1 MFPLAFFPSA
11 RGEPARSFW
20 INPKPEILNLKPET
34 PDFEKIPQHVAII
47 MDGNGRWANERGLPR
62 LKGHEEGAQ
71 SVMAVLDAAKTAGVK
86 YLTLYAFSTE
96 NWKRPKEEVDGLMTL
111 LARMMQTHARELID
125 NRIRLRV
132 MGEFDRLPK
141 MVQMGLSKLIKES
154 AKDYDR
160 TLIVALSYGSRKEI
174 ADAAQAIARK
184 AAAGELDPESI
195 TEETVAQ
202 HLYLPDVPDPEL
214 MIRTSGE
221 LRLSNFML
229 WQLSYA
235 ELVVTDVYWPDFRQ
249 EQFFQALENFNQR
262 GRRFGGVVTQ

>member
-1 MFPLAFFPSA
+1 LKLEIPEL
-11 RGEPARSFW
+11 EKVPA
-20 INPKPEILNLKPET
+20 
-34 PDFEKIPQHVAII
+34 HVAII
-47 MDGNGRWANERGLPR
+47 MDGNGRWAKERGLPR

-71 SVMAVLDAAKTAGVK
+71 SVMAVLRAARTAGVK

-96 NWKRPKEEVDGLMTL
+96 NWKRPKEEVDGLMAL
-111 LARMMQTHARELID
+111 LGSFMKTHAKELLQ
-125 NRIRLRV
+125 NKVRLRV
-132 MGEFDRLPK
+132 MGEFERLPK
-141 MVQMGLSKLIKES
+141 PVQMGLNKLMKQS
-154 AKDYDR
+154 AKNYEH

-174 ADAAQAIARK
+174 AEAAKAIALK
-184 AAAGELDPESI
+184 AASGELDPESV

-235 ELVVTDVYWPDFRQ
+235 ELYVTDIYWPDFR
-249 EQFFQALENFNQR
+249 EKEFFQALESFGNR
-262 GRRFGGVVTQ
+262 GRRFGGIETQ

>member
-1 MFPLAFFPSA
+1 
-11 RGEPARSFW
+11 
-20 INPKPEILNLKPET
+20 
-34 PDFEKIPQHVAII
+34 
-47 MDGNGRWANERGLPR
+47 MDGNGRWANEHGLPR

-71 SVMAVLDAAKTAGVK
+71 SVLAVLKAAKEAGVQ

-96 NWKRPKEEVDGLMTL
+96 NWKRPKDEVDGLMTL
-111 LARMMQTHARELID
+111 LATFMQKHARELLK
-125 NRIRLRV
+125 NKIRLRV
-132 MGEFDRLPK
+132 MGEVDRLPK
-141 MVQMGLSKLIKES
+141 AVQAGLRKLMEQS
-154 AKDYDR
+154 EKDYER

-174 ADAAQAIARK
+174 AEAAKAIARK
-184 AAAGELDPESI
+184 AAAGELDPETV

-221 LRLSNFML
+221 LRLSNFLL

-235 ELVVTDVYWPDFRQ
+235 EFYVTETYWPDFR
-249 EQFFQALENFNQR
+249 EKEFFQALESFGKR

>member
-1 MFPLAFFPSA
+1 MKL
-11 RGEPARSFW
+11 
-20 INPKPEILNLKPET
+20 ET
-34 PDFEKIPQHVAII
+34 PEFEKVPSHVALI

-71 SVMAVLDAAKTAGVK
+71 SVIDVMEAARRAGVR

-96 NWKRPKEEVDGLMTL
+96 NWKRPKDEIDGLMGL
-111 LARMMQTHARELID
+111 LGTFMKRYGKELIK
-125 NRIRLRV
+125 NKTRLRV

-141 MVQMGLSKLIKES
+141 AVQMGLSQLMKQS
-154 AKDYDR
+154 QKDYEY
-160 TLIVALSYGSRKEI
+160 TLIIALSYGSRMEI
-174 ADAAQAIARK
+174 AQATKAIAQK

-195 TEETVAQ
+195 TEETVAA

-221 LRLSNFML
+221 LRLSNFLL

-235 ELVVTDVYWPDFRQ
+235 ELYVTETYWPDFR
-249 EQFFQALENFNQR
+249 EAEFFQALEAFNQR
-262 GRRFGGVVTQ
+262 GRRYGGVKNI